1 MRASNVDRA
10 ARRESTEGATVP
22 AGAVDTDT
30 LLRDRP
36 EPARTRVG
44 ERVTRADLCA
54 GAAYLGLAV
63 LVLSGQWRDTGG
75 AYLIKSGQDQTMWEW
90 FFAVTAHSVAHL
102 ENPLGTTLQNFP
114 AGVNLMANTAM
125 FGVGVP
131 LTPVTLL
138 FGPTVTFVLVL
149 TLGLALTAFAWYRLF
164 ARELVESR
172 FAAALG
178 GLFCGFAPAMISHA
192 NAHPNFVALGLL
204 PVIAGLVIRMSRH
217 SADGVRSSKSGGTV
231 GPGSPGPESR
241 AVRGRDA
248 GAVTTGSRTASH
260 PAGSDSAGSPG
271 AAARVGKRARG
282 VRLRDTLLLAL
293 LVTTQIALGEEPL
306 LIFAMSFALF
316 AVVYYLHAPRA
327 GLRALRTVAPTV
339 AVAGLITLA
348 LTAIPLWW
356 QFFGS
361 QSYRSIDHGPMG
373 NDLKAITQFPSES
386 LGGLFAPGQPV
397 AINET
402 EQNAYFGWPL
412 LILLAVA
419 ILWLWRDR
427 VVRAATAVILVF
439 GVLSLGATAMIGK
452 RSTGVAL
459 PWRWAEQVPL
469 VNSVLETR
477 LTMAAIPAIA
487 AILALAAQQAVSMWR
502 ESAVD
507 WRPLAWFTATA
518 LALLPLTPTPLPVV
532 DRAGTPE
539 FFAHG
544 TVRDYVGDGSVVLV
558 PTPRPDDAEP
568 LRWQTEDDFSFPL
581 AGGYFVGPTGGDKKG
596 IYGPEFRPTTALLV
610 GTRETGV
617 VPRIGPDER
626 ANAIADLNFWRAD
639 VMVLPPT
646 RNADALRSAVTELL
660 GFAPAR
666 IEDVWLWDVRALR

>member
-1 MRASNVDRA
+1 MAVL
-10 ARRESTEGATVP
+10 ESTATSFMS
-22 AGAVDTDT
+22 
-30 LLRDRP
+30 LLDRP
-36 EPARTRVG
+36 EPARRSARQ
-44 ERVTRADLCA
+44 RVTRADLFA
-54 GAAYLGLAV
+54 GTAYLGLAV
-63 LVLSGQWRDTGG
+63 LVLSGLWRDTGG

-90 FFAVTAHSVAHL
+90 FFAVAAHSVAHL

-164 ARELVESR
+164 SRELVESR

-204 PVIAGLVIRMSRH
+204 PVIAGLLIRMSSRR
-217 SADGVRSSKSGGTV
+217 ADGPWSGESGGTV
-231 GPGSPGPESR
+231 GPGSLGPESR

-248 GAVTTGSRTASH
+248 GAVTAGSH
-260 PAGSDSAGSPG
+260 PAGFDHAGTPG
-271 AAARVGKRARG
+271 GAARVGTRARG
-282 VRLRDTLLLAL
+282 VRPRDTLLLAL
-293 LVTTQIALGEEPL
+293 LVTAQIALGEEPL

-327 GLRALRTVAPTV
+327 GLRALRAIVPTV

-412 LILLAVA
+412 LMLLAVA

-487 AILALAAQQAVSMWR
+487 AILALAAQRAVSMWR

-518 LALLPLTPTPLPVV
+518 LALFPLTPTPLPVV

-558 PTPRPDDAEP
+558 PTPRPDDAAP

-581 AGGYFVGPTGGDKKG
+581 AGGYFVGPTSGDKKG

-610 GTRETGV
+610 GTRATGV
-617 VPRIGPDER
+617 VPEIGPDER

-660 GFAPAR
+660 GFAPTR
-666 IEDVWLWDVRALR
+666 IEDVWLWDVRGLR

>member
-1 MRASNVDRA
+1 MRAGNVDRVA
-10 ARRESTEGATVP
+10 PRESTEEATVP
-22 AGAVDTDT
+22 EAAVTTDT
-30 LLRDRP
+30 LLLDRP
-36 EPARTRVG
+36 EPSRRSARK
-44 ERVTRADLCA
+44 RVTRADLFA

-164 ARELVESR
+164 SRELVASR

-204 PVIAGLVIRMSRH
+204 PVIAGLLIRMSRRR
-217 SADGVRSSKSGGTV
+217 ADGPRSGESGGTA
-231 GPGSPGPESR
+231 GPGSLGPESR

-248 GAVTTGSRTASH
+248 GAVTIGSH
-260 PAGSDSAGSPG
+260 PAGFDHVGTPG
-271 AAARVGKRARG
+271 GAARVGMRARG
-282 VRLRDTLLLAL
+282 VRPRDTLLLAL
-293 LVTTQIALGEEPL
+293 LVTAQIALGEEPL

-327 GLRALRTVAPTV
+327 GLRALRAVVPAV

-412 LILLAVA
+412 LMLLAVA
-419 ILWLWRDR
+419 MLWLWRDR

-487 AILALAAQQAVSMWR
+487 AILALAAQRAVSMWR

-518 LALLPLTPTPLPVV
+518 LALFPLTPTPLPVV

-581 AGGYFVGPTGGDKKG
+581 AGGYFVGPTSGDKKG

-610 GTRETGV
+610 GTRATGV
-617 VPRIGPDER
+617 VPEIGPDER

-660 GFAPAR
+660 GFAPTR